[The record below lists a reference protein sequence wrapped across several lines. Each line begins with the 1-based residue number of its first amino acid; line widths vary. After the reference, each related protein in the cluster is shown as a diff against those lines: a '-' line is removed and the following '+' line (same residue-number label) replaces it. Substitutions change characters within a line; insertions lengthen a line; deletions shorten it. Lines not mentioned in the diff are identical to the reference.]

1 MRLGGDEHLLHGPG
15 LWAASLQGGDV
26 ALGDGV
32 RCDRV
37 PAADVL
43 TKTCQ
48 LLPNTA
54 NDLPN
59 TVTDCHDLPRT
70 ARFRGG
76 IHRDQVWPVSPMSA
90 RVSEGCFDSGS
101 GYASSNHS
109 ICSDAGASV
118 ERQWGPWAKR
128 GPVTVCHIWT
138 RRPLLG
144 EEKSIARYKIQN
156 AKVKM
161 EEGRGTLI
169 RTDLR

>member
-1 MRLGGDEHLLHGPG
+1 MQNAKVKMKSHKMRLGGDEHLLHGPG
-15 LWAASLQGGDV
+15 SWVAPQPSGDV
-26 ALGDGV
+26 ALGDRV

-37 PAADVL
+37 PVADVL
-43 TKTCQ
+43 TTTCQ

-76 IHRDQVWPVSPMSA
+76 IHRDRVWPVSPMSA

-109 ICSDAGASV
+109 ICSIAGASV

-128 GPVTVCHIWT
+128 EPVTVCHIWT
-138 RRPLLG
+138 RRPLLC
-144 EEKSIARYKIQN
+144 ESRVLQI
-156 AKVKM
+156 VKCK
-161 EEGRGTLI
+161 TQK
-169 RTDLR
+169 